1 MAVLIVKNYT
11 YTLKIATQEQ
21 LNDAARGWK
30 PMFHHNPLFNEFP
43 SCRLCDLERGKCE
56 FLCTTLCKLEGFGR
70 KRINK
75 AYIKKGEKQNYLR
88 AIINH
93 RK

>member
-1 MAVLIVKNYT
+1 MAVLIVKNCT

-21 LNDAARGWK
+21 LNDAAKGWK
-30 PMFHHNPLFNEFP
+30 PMFHHNSLYGG
-43 SCRLCDLERGKCE
+43 SACRLCDLVRGECE
-56 FLCTTLCKLEGFGR
+56 HLCYTLCKLEGFGS
-70 KRINK
+70 KRMEK

-88 AIINH
+88 AIMHH

>member
-1 MAVLIVKNYT
+1 MAVLIVKNHT

-21 LNDAARGWK
+21 IDDVLRGWK
-30 PMFHHNPLFNEFP
+30 PAPRHKPFLGGI
-43 SCRLCDLERGKCE
+43 SCGLCDLEREECE
-56 FLCTTLCKLEGFGR
+56 NLCFTLCKLEGFGI
-70 KRINK
+70 KRAAK

>member
-1 MAVLIVKNYT
+1 MAVLIVKNCT

-21 LNDAARGWK
+21 LDDAAKGWK
-30 PMFHHNPLFNEFP
+30 PMFHHNSLLGEA
-43 SCRLCDLERGKCE
+43 SCRLCDLERGECE
-56 FLCTTLCKLEGFGR
+56 NLCCTLCKLEGFGR
-70 KRINK
+70 KRIAK

-88 AIINH
+88 AITNH